1 MLSALRTRPSPLL
14 KITSLRD
21 SFDSLRVRNYRLYV
35 ISQVLTNT
43 FGWAARVAQNWL
55 ILTLTGSP
63 TMVGLTVALQFGPI
77 VFLGLLGGVLAD
89 RYPRRT
95 LLTITQTIFGLSTLS
110 VGVLAITGRVEAW
123 HVLVAASVVGVATAF
138 DNPARQ
144 AFVHETAG
152 PQHLRQAIGLNSA
165 VFQLG
170 ALVGPAVAGLL
181 IGAFGEGWAFLLN
194 AAASFVAVG
203 LLIVMRTSEL
213 TPTVALPRAKGQLRE
228 GLAYARRSPT
238 ILWPVIL
245 VGFVGLTGVNLTT
258 VLAAYADEVFETGA
272 GGYALLNSM
281 LAVGALTGAL
291 ISTRRRRVRLRQL
304 LLLSATIAVL
314 EVVAA
319 FVTQQAVFVALL
331 VVLGT
336 VTLVYIIGN
345 NVLLQVSVA
354 DELRGRVMA
363 IYVLVS
369 MGAQAASGLI
379 IGWVAEQAGPHVAMG
394 VCAVGPAVGV
404 VIVGWRMT
412 RGLGMGPREVVGRL
426 QAGSRSLTASVSA
439 SVRSAV
445 TSRDAEA
452 VTSAADPASSY
463 ADSPDE
469 MSEPRRTSATPAT
482 TRTAPTA

>member
-43 FGWAARVAQNWL
+43 FGWSARIAQNWL

-63 TMVGLTVALQFGPI
+63 AMVGLTVALQFGPI
-77 VFLGLLGGVLAD
+77 VFFGLLGGVLAD

-95 LLTITQTIFGLSTLS
+95 LLTITQTIFGLSTLA
-110 VGVLAITGRVEAW
+110 VGVLAVTDRVEAW

-181 IGAFGEGWAFLLN
+181 IDAVGEAWAFLLN

-203 LLIVMRTSEL
+203 LLLAMRTSEL

-228 GLAYARRSPT
+228 GLAYARATPT

-245 VGFVGLTGVNLTT
+245 VGFVGITGVNLTT
-258 VLAAYADEVFETGA
+258 VLAAYADEVFRTGA

-304 LLLSATIAVL
+304 LLLAGTVAAL
-314 EVVAA
+314 EVIASLMTSQAA
-319 FVTQQAVFVALL
+319 FVALL

-336 VTLVYIIGN
+336 VTLLYIIGN

-354 DELRGRVMA
+354 DELRGRVMSL
-363 IYVLVS
+363 YVLVS

-379 IGWVAEQAGPHVAMG
+379 IGWVTEHAGPQVAMA
-394 VCAVGPAVGV
+394 VCAVGPALGV
-404 VIVGWRMT
+404 VLVGWRVA
-412 RGLGMGPREVVGRL
+412 RGLGMGPRDVVYRL
-426 QAGSRSLTASVSA
+426 QAGSRSLSLPSRGATASGA
-439 SVRSAV
+439 RG
-445 TSRDAEA
+445 E
-452 VTSAADPASSY
+452 PATSSY
-463 ADSPDE
+463 ATSAGEIP
-469 MSEPRRTSATPAT
+469 EPRRTSATPAT
-482 TRTAPTA
+482 TSAAPTA